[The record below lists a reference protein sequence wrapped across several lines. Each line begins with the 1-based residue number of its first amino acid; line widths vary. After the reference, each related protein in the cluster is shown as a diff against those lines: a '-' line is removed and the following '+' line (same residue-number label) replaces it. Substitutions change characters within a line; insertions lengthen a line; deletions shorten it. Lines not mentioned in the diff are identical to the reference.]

1 MSPETS
7 VGHEHTG
14 KVPPSMLGIALGE
27 QHRGGMGRE
36 KTTDG
41 EAQRALARKQA
52 LDAIASKE
60 REIFAK
66 MSITME
72 MRLDLTRIVREFAIE
87 ISKLNASDDEFASAL
102 ERAKENAVARMEGV
116 YHDRLAVFEE

>member
-7 VGHEHTG
+7 FGHEHAG
-14 KVPPSMLGIALGE
+14 KIPPSVLGITLGE
-27 QHRGGMGRE
+27 QHRGSTGHE

-87 ISKLNASDDEFASAL
+87 ISKLSASGDEFVSAL
-102 ERAKENAVARMEGV
+102 ERAKKNAVARMEAV
-116 YHDRLAVFEE
+116 HFDRMAFLDE